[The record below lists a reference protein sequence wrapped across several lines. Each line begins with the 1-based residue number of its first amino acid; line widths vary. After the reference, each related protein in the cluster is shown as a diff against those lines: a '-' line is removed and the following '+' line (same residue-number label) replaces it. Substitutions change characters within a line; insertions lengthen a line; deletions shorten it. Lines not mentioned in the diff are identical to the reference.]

1 VIEQALNE
9 DVNDEATLQQQAQ
22 VVVIEDSE
30 TEQKRKEELE
40 ERIGPRKANAP
51 SLNGSPRSMI
61 AEATK
66 HLGYRESGNNETKFN
81 WWLGKIQGYPHNGYG
96 YPWCHSF
103 VSYCLW
109 HSDSPGAGPRTA
121 GYATGVT
128 WFKSHG
134 RWHSTPKAGDFVYY
148 GANGGTH
155 VELVTTVTANTIRTI
170 GGNTSGSLGGNFFNG
185 NGVYAKTVSRASS
198 KIHGYG
204 RPEYKSDDSG
214 VPSVTPIT
222 SVRSVRQQ
230 QEAVNGLGYTPKLV
244 VDNEWG
250 PKTEAGVKWLQKTI
264 GTTADGQWGQ
274 NTEAKY
280 IAHVR
285 RP

>member
-1 VIEQALNE
+1 MIEQALNE
-9 DVNDEATLQQQAQ
+9 DVNDEATLPQQAQ
-22 VVVIEDSE
+22 VVVIEDNE
-30 TEQKRKEELE
+30 AEQKRKQELE
-40 ERIGPRKANAP
+40 ERIARRKENAP
-51 SLNGSPRSMI
+51 SLSGSPRSMI

-109 HSDSPGAGPRTA
+109 HSDSPDAGPRTA
-121 GYATGVT
+121 GCATGVA
-128 WFKSHG
+128 WFRSHG
-134 RWHSTPKAGDFVYY
+134 RWHSTPRAGDFVYY

-155 VELVTTVTANTIRTI
+155 VELVTAVAANTIRTI

-185 NGVYAKTVSRASS
+185 NGVYAKTVSRGSS

-204 RPEYKSDDSG
+204 RPEYKSGDSG

-222 SVRSVRQQ
+222 SIRSVRQQ

-250 PKTEAGVKWLQKTI
+250 PRTEAGVKWLQKTI
-264 GTTADGQWGQ
+264 GTTADGQWGP

-280 IAHVR
+280 VAHVG